1 MTPRDVATLTSMLSL
16 HVDLGK
22 RRLETLCLLITGM
35 IGARTVNLSHLASER
50 HGEVL
55 VASTYRRLQR
65 FFQHVR
71 LGEDWAARLIVGLIH
86 VPGPWCLCLDRT
98 NWKIGANEVN
108 ILMLAIVTRRFRLPL
123 MWTVLDRE
131 GSSHSEDRIALMRR
145 YLALFGAGTVRLL
158 LADREFIGLK
168 WLTFLDNSGIPFA
181 IRVKEGQYV
190 RTDDG
195 RSLRLTTL
203 LRRYRGKRRF
213 KAAFEAMHGDGRIEL
228 FFSARRIGDGEL
240 LVVASNVET
249 GNVLNAYRKRWA
261 IECLFGDTKTRGFN
275 MEDTRLT
282 MAAKLS
288 LLIAIVALAIAW
300 ACRTASKLMGSKNP
314 PRKCHGYLAKSWF
327 RIGFDELRRCLRS
340 DPDSAIETWLKLSKT
355 KRVV

>member
-1 MTPRDVATLTSMLSL
+1 MLSS
-16 HVDLGK
+16 HVNLGK
-22 RRLETLCLLITGM
+22 QRLETLCLLITGM

-145 YLALFGAGTVRLL
+145 YLALFGVGTVRLL

-168 WLTFLDNSGIPFA
+168 WLTFLDDSGIPFA
-181 IRVKEGQYV
+181 IRVREGQYV

-195 RSLRLTTL
+195 RCLRLVSL
-203 LRRYRGKRRF
+203 MRRYRGKRTF

-228 FFSARRIGDGEL
+228 FFSARRIRSGEL
-240 LVVASNVET
+240 LVVASNLET
-249 GNVLNAYRKRWA
+249 GNQLNAYRKRWG

-282 MAAKLS
+282 IAVKLS

-300 ACRTASKLMGSKNP
+300 ACRTASKLLGRKNP
-314 PRKCHGYLAKSWF
+314 PRKRHGYYAKSWF
-327 RIGFDELRRCLRS
+327 RIGFDELRRRLRS
-340 DPDSAIETWLKLSKT
+340 DPETAIEIWLKLSTT

>member
-1 MTPRDVATLTSMLSL
+1 MTPRHVATLTGMLSS

-71 LGEDWAARLIVGLIH
+71 LGEDWAALLIVRLAN
-86 VPGPWCLCLDRT
+86 VAAPWCLCLDRT

-108 ILMLAIVTRRFRLPL
+108 ILMLAVVTRRFRLPL
-123 MWTVLDRE
+123 MWTVLDRV
-131 GSSHSEDRIALMRR
+131 GSSHTDERIALMRR
-145 YLALFGAGTVRLL
+145 YLAVFGAGTIRLL

-168 WLTFLDNSGIPFA
+168 WLTSLDESGIPFA
-181 IRVKEGQYV
+181 IRVKQGQYV
-190 RTDDG
+190 KTDDG
-195 RSLRLTTL
+195 RSLQLKSR
-203 LRRYRGKRRF
+203 LRRYRGERRF
-213 KAAFEAMHGDGRIEL
+213 KAAFEAIHGDGRIEL
-228 FFSARRIGDGEL
+228 FFSARRIRSGEL
-240 LVVASNVET
+240 LVVASNLET

-261 IECLFGDTKTRGFN
+261 VECLFGDTKTRGFN

-282 MAAKLS
+282 IAAKLS

-300 ACRTASKLMGSKNP
+300 ACRTASKLLGRRNP
-314 PRKCHGYLAKSWF
+314 PRKRHGYLAKSWF
-327 RIGFDELRRCLRS
+327 RIGFDELRRRLRS
-340 DPDSAIETWLKLSKT
+340 DPDSAIAIWLNLSKT